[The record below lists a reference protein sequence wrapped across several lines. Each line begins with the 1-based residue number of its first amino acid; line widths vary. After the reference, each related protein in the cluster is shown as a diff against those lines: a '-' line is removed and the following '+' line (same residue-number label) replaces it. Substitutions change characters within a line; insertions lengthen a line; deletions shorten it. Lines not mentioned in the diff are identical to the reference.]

1 MRLAAAVGLFL
12 TFGTPDAA
20 VVEVRTPPVE
30 PGYAPVVQI
39 NGLAEGQ
46 LVRLWTV
53 RRFTKWQEANGK
65 WIEVPVQLYAWADF
79 VSVGGQVDTSTMP
92 SLAGT
97 YQGQDPY
104 GLMWSGRS
112 SDDPLVASAGMPTTV
127 DTSPSGTLVVAKTGA
142 MELGRGTLRMREP
155 QGIRVVGMKEGGIA
169 GVYAAPTDGKTY
181 PIVLLLHGSE
191 GGSREGARELAVRYA
206 AQGYAAL
213 SVIYFAYDLAGIKG
227 VSHQHVNTPIEWLD
241 TARHWVAKQP
251 EADPSRIGVYG
262 HSKGAEFAAVA
273 AVRFPWINAVV
284 ACVPTD
290 VVWEGYGFDD
300 QRNRPENR
308 AAAPAQ
314 VSSWSWR
321 GEPLPYIKL
330 RPFDWRQPQEY
341 FNNTE
346 RYERSRQDD
355 PKRADE
361 AVIPIEQSKARFL
374 LLGGDKDEVWASGAM
389 AQALAR
395 RFEGMPQDRQPVLR
409 VFEGAGHSICGDGTY
424 PPRVYGT
431 TNSDPRSRD
440 LDKEG
445 AAAARGW
452 ELTKDFLTRELAAKP
467 EP

>member
-1 MRLAAAVGLFL
+1 
-12 TFGTPDAA
+12 
-20 VVEVRTPPVE
+20 
-30 PGYAPVVQI
+30 
-39 NGLAEGQ
+39 
-46 LVRLWTV
+46 
-53 RRFTKWQEANGK
+53 
-65 WIEVPVQLYAWADF
+65 
-79 VSVGGQVDTSTMP
+79 
-92 SLAGT
+92 
-97 YQGQDPY
+97 
-104 GLMWSGRS
+104 
-112 SDDPLVASAGMPTTV
+112 
-127 DTSPSGTLVVAKTGA
+127 
-142 MELGRGTLRMREP
+142 MREP
-155 QGIRVVGMKEGGIA
+155 QGIRIAGMNEGGIA
-169 GVYAAPTDGKTY
+169 GVYAAPTDGKSH

-241 TARHWVAKQP
+241 TARRWVAQQP
-251 EADPSRIGVYG
+251 EADASRIGVYG

-308 AAAPAQ
+308 GPAPDRA
-314 VSSWSWR
+314 SSWSW
-321 GEPLPYIKL
+321 GGKPLPYVKL
-330 RPFDWRQPQEY
+330 RPFDWRQPQQY

-355 PKRADE
+355 PVQADNS
-361 AVIPIEQSKARFL
+361 VIPIEQSKAKFL
-374 LLGGDKDEVWASGAM
+374 LLGGEKDEVWASGAM
-389 AQALAR
+389 ALALGR
-395 RFEGMPQDRQPVLR
+395 RFDGQPKERQPDVH

-424 PPRVYGT
+424 PPRVYGVT
-431 TNSDPRSRD
+431 TADPRSRD

-452 ELTKDFLTRELAAKP
+452 ELTKAFLARQLSPRHTPSSGK
-467 EP
+467 

>member
-12 TFGTPDAA
+12 TCGTPDAA

-46 LVRLWTV
+46 PVRLWTV

-79 VSVGGQVDTSTMP
+79 VSVGGQVDTRTMP

-127 DTSPSGTLVVAKTGA
+127 DTSPNDTLVVAKTGA

-191 GGSREGARELAVRYA
+191 GGSREGARELALRYA

-241 TARHWVAKQP
+241 TARHWVAKQT
-251 EADPSRIGVYG
+251 EADSSRIGV
-262 HSKGAEFAAVA
+262 
-273 AVRFPWINAVV
+273 
-284 ACVPTD
+284 
-290 VVWEGYGFDD
+290 
-300 QRNRPENR
+300 
-308 AAAPAQ
+308 
-314 VSSWSWR
+314 
-321 GEPLPYIKL
+321 L
-330 RPFDWRQPQEY
+330 RPLKGCGVRRGRCRPVSVDHRG
-341 FNNTE
+341 
-346 RYERSRQDD
+346 RRMRSHRCCLGRLRLRRSAQS
-355 PKRADE
+355 PG
-361 AVIPIEQSKARFL
+361 EQSGCTCQSFILELAGRTTAL
-374 LLGGDKDEVWASGAM
+374 HQGPALRLAPTPGILQQHREVR
-389 AQALAR
+389 ALAAR
-395 RFEGMPQDRQPVLR
+395 RPQT
-409 VFEGAGHSICGDGTY
+409 G
-424 PPRVYGT
+424 
-431 TNSDPRSRD
+431 
-440 LDKEG
+440 
-445 AAAARGW
+445 
-452 ELTKDFLTRELAAKP
+452 
-467 EP
+467 